1 MCYFRY
7 IVRRFCRYILFRFLR
22 LADLNPSLLK
32 EDSESASSSSSG
44 NVNTLIDASPS
55 EIATRSPSLEARLRV
70 TEQTL
75 QNTQQILDSTNQ
87 ILRTQQERLNATQHQ
102 LSVALERLSRNE
114 RELSQIR
121 DRGLSSLSPQS
132 RQSEPQTLGLP
143 TTGQSTAPKTPPQ
156 IRIPRKLT

>member
-7 IVRRFCRYILFRFLR
+7 IVRRFCLYILFRLLR

-44 NVNTLIDASPS
+44 NVSTLIHGSCS
-55 EIATRSPSLEARLRV
+55 EIATRSPSLEDRLRV

-87 ILRTQQERLNATQHQ
+87 IVRTQQERLNATQHQ

-121 DRGLSSLSPQS
+121 DRGLSSLS